1 MIDMSVKKNKRQ
13 RIQRTLAS
21 LMLFNI
27 LCFSAAPAVS
37 LAAPSMLATADTT
50 NATED
55 KATTEKATTNNAKPD
70 KVPSIDQLGLEV
82 SSAVLI
88 EPSTGQ
94 VLLSVNADEA
104 LPPAS
109 MTKMMTEYIVAEKV
123 KQGELA
129 WDDEVTVKENA
140 AKTVGSRI
148 FLAEGDQ
155 HTVEELYIAMAVGS
169 ANDATVALAE
179 HVAGSEEEFVAMM
192 NDTAKKMGLKTA
204 FFINSTGLS
213 RADMPEKYRPEED
226 KETVMSAMDTA
237 LLAKF
242 IVEDHPDFA
251 RFTAIQSHK
260 FRDRD
265 TNPIIN
271 YNWMLEANKD
281 ITNFKKYAYEGLD
294 GLKTGHTNAAKYC
307 FAGTAERDGMR
318 LISVVMGTKSEGA
331 RFVES
336 KKVLDYGFDNF
347 EVKEVQAARATVQGF
362 ENVEVKK
369 GKGKEAA
376 LVTDKAVTFVV
387 PKGSSGK
394 NITFEA
400 KLDSS
405 SLTAPVAKDTKVG
418 TVTYTY
424 KIEGMKE
431 AQVETVNLITGEEVE
446 KAGWFSLFLRAIGDF
461 FADLFDSIKNLF

>member
-1 MIDMSVKKNKRQ
+1 MIDKSVKKNKRQ

-37 LAAPSMLATADTT
+37 LAAPHMLATADTT
-50 NATED
+50 KATED

-129 WDDEVTVKENA
+129 WDDVVTVKENA

-179 HVAGSEEEFVAMM
+179 HVAGSEAEFVTMM

-237 LLAKF
+237 LLAKY

-260 FRDRD
+260 FRPRD

-271 YNWMLEANKD
+271 YNWMLEANKS
-281 ITNFKKYAYEGLD
+281 ITNFKAYAYEGLD

-331 RFVES
+331 RFVET

-347 EVKEVQAARATVQGF
+347 EVKEVQAAGATVEGF
-362 ENVEVKK
+362 ETVEVKK

-376 LVTDKAVTFVV
+376 LVTDKALTFVV

-405 SLTAPVAKDTKVG
+405 SMTAPIAKDTKVG

-431 AQVETVNLITGEEVE
+431 AQTETVNLITAEEVE
-446 KAGWFSLFLRAIGDF
+446 KAGWFKLFLRAIGDF

>member
-1 MIDMSVKKNKRQ
+1 MSVKKNKRQ

-70 KVPSIDQLGLEV
+70 KVPSIDQLGLDV

>member
-37 LAAPSMLATADTT
+37 LAAPNMLATADTT

-70 KVPSIDQLGLEV
+70 KVPSIDQLGLDV

-129 WDDEVTVKENA
+129 WDDVVTVGENA

-213 RADMPEKYRPEED
+213 RADMPKKYRPEED

-347 EVKEVQAARATVQGF
+347 EVKEAQAAGATVQGF
-362 ENVEVKK
+362 EKVEVKK

-387 PKGSSGK
+387 PKGSTGK

-400 KLDSS
+400 KQDSS

-424 KIEGMKE
+424 KIEGMKDT
-431 AQVETVNLITGEEVE
+431 QTETVNLITAEEVE

>member
-1 MIDMSVKKNKRQ
+1 
-13 RIQRTLAS
+13 
-21 LMLFNI
+21 MLFNI
-27 LCFSAAPAVS
+27 LCFSAVPAVS
-37 LAAPSMLATADTT
+37 LAAPNMLATADTT

-55 KATTEKATTNNAKPD
+55 KAAGDKATTDNGKPD
-70 KVPSIDQLGLEV
+70 KVPSVDQLGLEV

-129 WDDEVTVKENA
+129 WDDVVTVGENA
-140 AKTVGSRI
+140 EKTIGSRI

-179 HVAGSEEEFVAMM
+179 HVAGSEAEFVTMM

-213 RADMPEKYRPEED
+213 RADMPEKYRPAED

-260 FRDRD
+260 FRARD

-336 KKVLDYGFDNF
+336 KKVLDYGFNNF
-347 EVKEVQAARATVQGF
+347 EVKEVQGAGATVEGF
-362 ENVEVKK
+362 DSVEVKK

-387 PKGSSGK
+387 PKGSTGK

-400 KLDSS
+400 KLDSTS
-405 SLTAPVAKDTKVG
+405 MTAPVAKGTKVG

-424 KIEGMKE
+424 KIEGMKD
-431 AQVETVNLITGEEVE
+431 AQTETVNLITADEVD

>member
-1 MIDMSVKKNKRQ
+1 MIDKSVKKNKRQ

-37 LAAPSMLATADTT
+37 FAAPHVLATADTT
-50 NATED
+50 KATED
-55 KATTEKATTNNAKPD
+55 KATTEKATTNAEKPD
-70 KVPSIDQLGLEV
+70 KVPSIDQLNLEV

-94 VLLSVNADEA
+94 VLLSINGDEA

-123 KQGELA
+123 KQGDLA
-129 WDDEVTVKENA
+129 WDDVVTVGENA
-140 AKTVGSRI
+140 EKTVGSRI

-179 HVAGSEEEFVAMM
+179 HVAGSEAEFVTMM

-213 RADMPEKYRPEED
+213 RADMPEKYRPAED

-237 LLAKF
+237 LLAKY

-260 FRDRD
+260 FRPRD

-271 YNWMLEANKD
+271 YNWMLEANKS
-281 ITNFKKYAYEGLD
+281 ITNFKSYAYEGLD
-294 GLKTGHTNAAKYC
+294 GLKTGHTNAAGYC

-331 RFVES
+331 RFKET

-347 EVKEVQAARATVQGF
+347 EVKEVQAAGATVEGF
-362 ENVEVKK
+362 ETVELKK

-376 LVTDKAVTFVV
+376 LVTDKALTFVV

-405 SLTAPVAKDTKVG
+405 SMTAPVAKDTKVG

-431 AQVETVNLITGEEVE
+431 AQTETVNLITAEEVE
-446 KAGWFSLFLRAIGDF
+446 KAGWFKLFLRAIGDF